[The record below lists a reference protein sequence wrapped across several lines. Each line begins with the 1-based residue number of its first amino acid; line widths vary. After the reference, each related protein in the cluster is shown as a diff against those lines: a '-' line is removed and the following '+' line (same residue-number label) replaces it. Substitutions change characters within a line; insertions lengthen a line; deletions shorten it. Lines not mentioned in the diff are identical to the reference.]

1 MAVSSFIPTIWSAQ
15 VIQALKKRLVGEN
28 FVNHNYEGEIL
39 QGGGGSVKINR
50 IGDVT
55 LRSYDGSD
63 ITYEDMDTEATTLNI
78 DNIKYCAVEMDDVDA
93 VQVRDA
99 GALMGAYTD
108 RMAYNIAEHLDRTT
122 FTEIA
127 GAAVG
132 TNVYGSDASPI
143 VVSNG
148 ATAKAVVLKLKSMCD
163 KAGVPK
169 DGRRL
174 AASSDFTGYLLG
186 DPYINIAAPT
196 TQDSLVAGYI
206 GKLYGF
212 EIFETENI
220 PDTTGNKAQ
229 VIASH
234 PMFTTEAN
242 QLQKFEALRSEKSFK
257 DLVRALLVSGT
268 KTIMPEG
275 VMKAIVS
282 FQ

>member
-15 VIQALKKRLVGEN
+15 VIQALKKRLVGEA

-63 ITYEDMDTEATTLNI
+63 ITYQDMDTEATTLNI

-93 VQVRDA
+93 VQSRDA

-108 RMAYNIAEHLDRTT
+108 RMAYTIADFLDQAT

-127 GAAVG
+127 GAATG
-132 TNVYGSDASPI
+132 SNVYGSDESPI
-143 VVSNG
+143 AVTDG
-148 ATAKAVVLKLKSMCD
+148 ASAKAVVLKLKSLMD
-163 KAGVPK
+163 KANVPK

-174 AASSDFTGYLLG
+174 AATSDFTGYLLA

-196 TQDSLVAGYI
+196 TQDSLVEGYI

-212 EIFETENI
+212 EIFETENV
-220 PDTTGNKAQ
+220 PETTGEHAQ
-229 VIASH
+229 VVASH

-275 VMKAIVS
+275 VVKAIVD

>member
-1 MAVSSFIPTIWSAQ
+1 MSVSSFIPTIWSAQ
-15 VIQALKKRLVGEN
+15 VLQNLRKRLVGEA

-39 QGGGGSVKINR
+39 NGGGGSVKINR

-55 LRSYDGSD
+55 LRDYTGAE

-78 DNIKYCAVEMDDVDA
+78 NNIKYCAVEIDDVDR
-93 VQVRDA
+93 VQVRDG

-108 RMAYNIAEHLDRTT
+108 RMAYTIAEFLDSAT

-127 GAAVG
+127 GAVPAG
-132 TNVYGSDASPI
+132 KTYGSDASPI
-143 VVSNG
+143 AITNG
-148 ATAKAVVLKLKSMCD
+148 ASAKAALLKLKSIMD

-169 DGRRL
+169 DGRRV
-174 AASSDFTGYLLG
+174 AASSDFTGYLLS

-196 TQDSLVAGYI
+196 SQDSLVAGYI

-220 PDTTGNKAQ
+220 PDSTGNNSQ
-229 VIASH
+229 IIASH
-234 PMFTTEAN
+234 PLFTTEAN
-242 QLQKFEALRSEKSFK
+242 QLQNFEALRSEKSFK
-257 DLVRALLVSGT
+257 DLVRALVVSGV
-268 KTIMPEG
+268 KTVMPEG
-275 VMKAIVS
+275 TAKLIAN